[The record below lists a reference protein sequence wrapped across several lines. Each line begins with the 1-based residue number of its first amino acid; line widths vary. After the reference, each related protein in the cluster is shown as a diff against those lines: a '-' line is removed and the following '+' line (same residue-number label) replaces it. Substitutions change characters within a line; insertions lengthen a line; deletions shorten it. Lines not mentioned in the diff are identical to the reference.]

1 MTKFFLVGMG
11 LLLGGWP
18 QVGTAQTMSPV
29 SAPEPAARQA
39 VAGTR
44 VWLSPPPG
52 FGPAAG
58 LTGLR
63 RGPAALQVMEMPGS
77 NYYRQAAGFNP
88 ARFTARGGTVISFS
102 TLQVDGYPA
111 QLARVQLSPT
121 QETSQLL
128 FGDSTFVVMLDAR
141 YPVADTAAGAA
152 LRRSLRSATYRPAA
166 ADAPVTLGN
175 VVFVLDEP
183 KSPFAL
189 ALARRGTYTY
199 TLGGQRKPDY
209 GTEPQLT
216 VSTYPYNPSITA
228 ADISDQLLTR
238 PDGPRAYKPRKMSS
252 GKVNDLVTYE
262 TEGFAQLQGQR
273 VMVYQQVTVIGNTAV
288 ALQGIARQDFEQA
301 LEQFKS
307 LTHTIKA
314 R

>member
-1 MTKFFLVGMG
+1 MTKFFLAGLG
-11 LLLGGWP
+11 LLSSLP
-18 QVGTAQTMSPV
+18 HVATAQTLNPV
-29 SAPEPAARQA
+29 SAPAPAAPQL
-39 VAGTR
+39 VTGTQ

-58 LTGLR
+58 FTGLR
-63 RGPAALQVMEMPGS
+63 RGPAALQVMEMSGS
-77 NYYRQAAGFNP
+77 NYYRQAAGFGP
-88 ARFTARGGTVISFS
+88 ARFAARGGKVISFS
-102 TLQVDGYPA
+102 ALQVDGFPA

-128 FGDSTFVVMLDAR
+128 FGDSTFVVLLDAR
-141 YPVADTAAGAA
+141 YPAADTAAGTA

-166 ADAPVTLGN
+166 ADAPVALGN
-175 VVFVLDEP
+175 TVFVLDEQ

-189 ALARRGTYTY
+189 ALARQGTYTY

-209 GTEPQLT
+209 GPEPLLT

-228 ADISDQLLTR
+228 ADISAQLLTR
-238 PDGPRAYKPRKMSS
+238 PDGPQAFKPRKITS
-252 GKVNDLVTYE
+252 GKVNELVTYE
-262 TEGFAQLQGQR
+262 TEGFAQLRGQR
-273 VMVYQQVTVIGNTAV
+273 VLVYQQVTVIGSTAV
-288 ALQGIARQDFEQA
+288 ALQGIARQEFDQA
-301 LEQFKS
+301 LEQFKA